1 MRPLAVLIGIVMGS
15 ACALCVGLLLTWVTM
30 LFLQAD
36 DAGQVVSER
45 APLGLAI
52 GIFAVL
58 TAVSALS
65 FYGQVR
71 ERGWRNRSHLVL
83 LATLGGTIWVYWPK
97 K

>member
-15 ACALCVGLLLTWVTM
+15 ACALCVGLSLTWVTM
-30 LFLQAD
+30 LLLPAD

-58 TAVSALS
+58 TAVSAVS
-65 FYGQVR
+65 FYSQVR
-71 ERGWRNRSHLVL
+71 ERSWRNPSHLAL
-83 LATLGGTIWVYWPK
+83 LATLAGVIWVYWPRK
-97 K
+97 